1 MSNIA
6 GCNKFDFYAFVS
18 TFGNDHKGT
27 GSVSNYA
34 KFVGMD
40 RSTMYRYING
50 DEKTPAIH
58 ETIARLVNDREQL
71 KRELRKI
78 KKKIKRI

>member
-6 GCNKFDFYAFVS
+6 DCNKFDFSAFVS

-40 RSTMYRYING
+40 RSTIYRYING
-50 DEKTPAIH
+50 D
-58 ETIARLVNDREQL
+58 
-71 KRELRKI
+71 
-78 KKKIKRI
+78 